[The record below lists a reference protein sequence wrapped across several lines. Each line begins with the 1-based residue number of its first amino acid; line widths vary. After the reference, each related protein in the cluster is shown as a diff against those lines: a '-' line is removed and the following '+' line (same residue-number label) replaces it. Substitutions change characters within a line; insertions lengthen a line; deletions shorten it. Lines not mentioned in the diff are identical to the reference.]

1 MAKEEITS
9 KIKMLRN
16 KLKQNYNTLKLI
28 RCSRGRLKVK
38 CIAATAYIKKKEKS
52 QINNL
57 ILHSEKPEK
66 DEQTKPTGSRK

>member
-1 MAKEEITS
+1 
-9 KIKMLRN
+9 MLRN

-28 RCSRGRLKVK
+28 RCSTGRLKVK
-38 CIAATAYIKKKEKS
+38 FIAATAYIKKKEKS

-66 DEQTKPTGSRK
+66 DEKTKPTGSRK